1 MSDFKEYFFS
11 KKSESSDLASSTQEA
26 MKSPSI
32 QKSIATISGSI
43 VGSLSAINAVAV
55 QSFSE
60 SEKEK
65 FANEASSL
73 AHSED
78 FIQEF
83 SSIIEAPKKEETEDE
98 FVKRAKNA
106 MRKLLS
112 EKLG

>member
-11 KKSESSDLASSTQEA
+11 KKSESSDLASSVQGVTA
-26 MKSPSI
+26 SI
-32 QKSIATISGSI
+32 EKSIATISGSI
-43 VGSLSAINAVAV
+43 VGSLSAINAVAGK
-55 QSFSE
+55 SFSK

-83 SSIIEAPKKEETEDE
+83 SSIIKEPRKEETEDE
-98 FVKRAKNA
+98 FVNRAKA
-106 MRKLLS
+106 SMRELLS
-112 EKLG
+112 KKLG